1 MPKYIAFLVPDKAWD
16 GIDYLYDL
24 IELRPNNLRFALV
37 TAKNM
42 EQARKKYFLECLYSN
57 LLEDDIKN
65 IIADSLNN
73 FLESYNEQEIVRN
86 FGEKDG
92 KIIWKLTLDTP
103 DDLPISHKDA
113 VETVNLLSEESI
125 EKLCFSVYEYG
136 IAVSEIKK
144 IIK

>member
-1 MPKYIAFLVPDKAWD
+1 
-16 GIDYLYDL
+16 
-24 IELRPNNLRFALV
+24 
-37 TAKNM
+37 M

-57 LLEDDIKN
+57 LFEDDIKN

-92 KIIWKLTLDTP
+92 KIIWKLALDTP
-103 DDLPISHKDA
+103 DDLPISHKEA

-136 IAVSEIKK
+136 IAVSEIEK

>member
-16 GIDYLYDL
+16 GIDYLYEL

-57 LLEDDIKN
+57 FFEGDIKN
-65 IIADSLNN
+65 IAASSLKDI
-73 FLESYNEQEIVRN
+73 FESYNEQEIVRN

-92 KIIWKLTLDTP
+92 KIIWKLALDTP

-136 IAVSEIKK
+136 IAVSEIEK